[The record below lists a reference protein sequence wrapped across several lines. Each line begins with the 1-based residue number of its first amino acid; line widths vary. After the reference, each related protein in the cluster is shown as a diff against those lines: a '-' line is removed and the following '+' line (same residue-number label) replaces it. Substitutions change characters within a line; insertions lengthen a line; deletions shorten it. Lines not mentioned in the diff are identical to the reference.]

1 MLPEKYSYFRR
12 VQISSLQI
20 VGADE
25 TTVVDCVICMASV
38 DMTQQSTECMV
49 QSADHLLIFCDCL
62 TLIMLCLLKLI
73 SLLMKSV
80 ERKYFYSL

>member
-12 VQISSLQI
+12 VQTSSLQI

-49 QSADHLLIFCDCL
+49 QSTDHLIIFCDCL
-62 TLIMLCLLKLI
+62 PYYACLLMLI
-73 SLLMKSV
+73 SLQMKSV
-80 ERKYFYSL
+80 ERKYLYSL

>member
-12 VQISSLQI
+12 VQTSSLQI

-49 QSADHLLIFCDCL
+49 QSTDHLLIFVIVS
-62 TLIMLCLLKLI
+62 LIMLVC
-73 SLLMKSV
+73 
-80 ERKYFYSL
+80 